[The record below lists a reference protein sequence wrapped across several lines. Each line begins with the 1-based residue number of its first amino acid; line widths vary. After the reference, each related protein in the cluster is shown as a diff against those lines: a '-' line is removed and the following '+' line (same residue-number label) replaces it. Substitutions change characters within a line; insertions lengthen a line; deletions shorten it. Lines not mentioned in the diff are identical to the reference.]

1 MSHLIAIV
9 GPTAVGK
16 SALAIHLAQVFGGE
30 IISADSRQVFRSMD
44 IGTAKPSPE
53 ERALVPHHL
62 IDVVDPDQDFT
73 VALYQEMAIRAI
85 EDIQRRG
92 RLALLVGGSG
102 LYVRALVGGFR
113 IPLVPPDAELRRSLE
128 EKAAAEGYMALYEEL
143 KGVDPTAAQRID
155 PRNVRR
161 VVRALEVFRTTGLP
175 FSQLQGSSP
184 LLQSFRTLT
193 IGLTTAR
200 EDLYRRID
208 SRVDRMMEQGL
219 VKEVEGLLERGYSL
233 DLPAMSGLGY
243 KQIGQYL
250 KGEVD
255 LSKAVQRIKY
265 ETHRF
270 ARHQY
275 AWFRPNDEAIHWFES
290 RNGMEEPICS
300 LIQGFLFKN
309 TGIKSAASE
318 KCTKATDKDKLL
330 INQD

>member
-16 SALAIHLAQVFGGE
+16 SALALRLAQVFGGE
-30 IISADSRQVFRSMD
+30 IVSADSRQVYRYMD

-53 ERALVPHHL
+53 ERALISYHL

-73 VALYQEMAIRAI
+73 LAIYQEMAMRVI

-92 RLALLVGGSG
+92 KLALLVGGSG
-102 LYVRALVGGFR
+102 LYVRAVIGGLR
-113 IPLVPPDAELRRSLE
+113 IPQVAPDAELRRNLMD
-128 EKAAAEGYMALYEEL
+128 KAVREGYMVLYEEL
-143 KGVDPTAAQRID
+143 ENADPAAAERVD

-161 VVRALEVFRTTGLP
+161 VIRALEVFRTTGLP
-175 FSQLQGSSP
+175 FSQLQSISP
-184 LLQSFRTLT
+184 SFRTLT

-200 EDLYRRID
+200 GDLYRRID
-208 SRVDRMMEQGL
+208 SRVDRMMECGL
-219 VKEVEGLLERGYSL
+219 VEEVQGLLERGYSL

-250 KGEVD
+250 QGD
-255 LSKAVQRIKY
+255 LGLAEAVQRIKY

-275 AWFRPNDEAIHWFES
+275 AWFRLKDEAIHWFDV
-290 RNGMEEPICS
+290 RNGVEDTVQG
-300 LIQGFLFKN
+300 LIKGFVFEQKV
-309 TGIKSAASE
+309 A
-318 KCTKATDKDKLL
+318 DW
-330 INQD
+330 

>member
-16 SALAIHLAQVFGGE
+16 SALAIYLAQVFSGE
-30 IISADSRQVFRSMD
+30 IVSADSRQVFRSMD

-62 IDVVDPDQDFT
+62 IDVVNPDQDFT
-73 VALYQEMAIRAI
+73 VALYQEIAIRAI

-92 RLALLVGGSG
+92 RLAFLVGGSG

-128 EKAAAEGYMALYEEL
+128 GKAAAEGYTALYEEL
-143 KGVDPTAAQRID
+143 KGIDPTAAQRID
-155 PRNVRR
+155 PHNVRR
-161 VVRALEVFRTTGLP
+161 VIRALEVFRTTGLP

-193 IGLTTAR
+193 IGLTATR

-208 SRVDRMMEQGL
+208 SRVDRMMERGL
-219 VKEVEGLLERGYSL
+219 VQEVKGLLEQGYSL

-250 KGEVD
+250 KEDID

-275 AWFRPNDEAIHWFES
+275 AWFRPNDEEIHWFEA
-290 RNGMEEPICS
+290 RNGVEEAIRS
-300 LIQGFLFKN
+300 LIQGFIFKK
-309 TGIKSAASE
+309 TGIELADSGKR
-318 KCTKATDKDKLL
+318 
-330 INQD
+330 N

>member
-30 IISADSRQVFRSMD
+30 IVSADSRQVFRSMD

-102 LYVRALVGGFR
+102 LYVRALVEGFR
-113 IPLVPPDAELRRSLE
+113 IPHVPPDAELRRRLE
-128 EKAAAEGYMALYEEL
+128 EKAASEGYMALYEEL
-143 KGVDPTAAQRID
+143 KWIDPTAAQRID

-161 VVRALEVFRTTGLP
+161 VIRALEVFRTTGLP
-175 FSQLQGSSP
+175 FSQLQVSSP
-184 LLQSFRTLT
+184 LSQSLRILTL
-193 IGLTTAR
+193 GLTTAR

-219 VKEVEGLLERGYSL
+219 AQEVKGLLKRGYSL

-275 AWFRPNDEAIHWFES
+275 AWFRPNDETIHWFEA
-290 RNGMEEPICS
+290 RNGVEEPICS
-300 LIQGFLFKN
+300 LIRGFISKN
-309 TGIKSAASE
+309 TGIKSAASG
-318 KCTKATDKDKLL
+318 KRSKATDKDRLL
-330 INQD
+330 VNQD